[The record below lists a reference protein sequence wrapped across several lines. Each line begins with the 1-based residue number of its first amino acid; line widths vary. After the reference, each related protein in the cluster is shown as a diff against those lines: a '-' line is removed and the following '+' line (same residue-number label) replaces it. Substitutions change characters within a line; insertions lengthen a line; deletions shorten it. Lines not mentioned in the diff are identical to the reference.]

1 MYLFFEEAG
10 DFKAGTVLKKDG
22 ANYQVELTTG
32 RRCKVKANHVFFE
45 FESPS
50 VATFLTQA
58 QETAAEMD
66 PMFLWEVAPEE
77 EFGYESIAADYFSS
91 VTAAEKGAALI
102 ALHSNPVYFYRKGRG
117 NYKKAPEDILQRALQ
132 AVERKRLEEERR
144 KNLSAQMIA
153 GELPQEIA
161 CRVYELLLRPDKNS
175 TEWKALNDAASEVR
189 MSPLRLMM
197 KLGAV
202 PDAFTWH
209 VESFYRTN
217 FPKGKGFTQA
227 ASEVPAA
234 PDDLLEAAVEAFS
247 VDDSSTTEIDD
258 AASVTHLEG
267 GKSRIGIHIAAPALI
282 MPRGSVADESARSR
296 MSTVYAPG
304 MKTTMLPESWI
315 ERTSLD
321 EGKCVPCVSL
331 YVTVDDETMAVQATE
346 TRVEKITV
354 KHNLRYD
361 LIHEKV
367 TAEAIEDGT
376 LEVPC
381 AHEIGF
387 LWRFAKAR
395 LAEREERRGR
405 PEPTGRIDW
414 YLELE
419 GEGENL
425 RIIRKGRARGEPL
438 DLMVAELMIFA
449 NSTWG
454 LWLEECKTA
463 GIYRSQRMGR
473 VRMSTS
479 PGPHDG
485 LGVVRYAWS
494 TSPLRRYV
502 DLVNQRQIICAAAG
516 TAPAYMG
523 NDSDFYTIVSQ
534 FESVYEIY
542 GEFQRKM
549 ERFWSLKWIEQ
560 EGLKEIEAVVIKGDL
575 VRVEGLPLVQRI
587 PGMPELDRGRKVLLG
602 VLGFDYI
609 DVLFEGK
616 LLAVLDE
623 TDEEALEEGDGLE
636 EESEAVVEPQAA
648 EATEQNAQVTEQ
660 SPETVGGEA
669 PSV

>member
-1 MYLFFEEAG
+1 MYLLFEETG
-10 DFKAGTVLKKDG
+10 DFKAGTVLKKDA

-45 FESPS
+45 FDSPS
-50 VATFLTQA
+50 ASTLLTQA
-58 QETAAEMD
+58 QAAAAEMD
-66 PMFLWEVAPEE
+66 PMFLWEVAPDG
-77 EFGYESIAADYFSS
+77 EFGYEAIAADYFSNL
-91 VTAAEKGAALI
+91 TAVERAATLM
-102 ALHSNPVYFYRKGRG
+102 ALHANPVYFYRKGRG
-117 NYKKAPEDILQRALQ
+117 NFKKAPEDILQRALQ
-132 AVERKRLEEERR
+132 AVERKKREEERR
-144 KNLSAQMIA
+144 KDLAAQMTA
-153 GELPQEIA
+153 GELPSEIA
-161 CRVYELLLRPDKNS
+161 DRVYDLLIKPDKNS
-175 TEWKALNDAASEVR
+175 TEWKAMNDASSEAR
-189 MSPLRLMM
+189 LSPLRLMM
-197 KLGAV
+197 KLGAIK
-202 PDAFTWH
+202 DAFTWH

-217 FPKGKGFTQA
+217 FPKGKGFAQA
-227 ASEVPAA
+227 ACVVPDY
-234 PDDLLEAAVEAFS
+234 PSNLPEAQVEAFS
-247 VDDSSTTEIDD
+247 IDDSSTTEIDD
-258 AASVTHLEG
+258 AASVTHLEAG
-267 GKSRIGIHIAAPALI
+267 RSRIGIHIAAPALM
-282 MPRGSVADESARSR
+282 MPRGSDADEAARAR

-315 ERTSLD
+315 ERASLD

-331 YVTVDDETMAVQATE
+331 YVTVDDETMAVHSTE
-346 TRVEKITV
+346 TRVEKIAV
-354 KHNLRYD
+354 RHNLRYD
-361 LIHEKV
+361 LIHEEV
-367 TAEAIEDGT
+367 TPQALSDGT
-376 LEVPC
+376 LSLPC
-381 AHEIGF
+381 AEQMAY

-425 RIIRKGRARGEPL
+425 RIVRKGRARGEPL
-438 DLMVAELMIFA
+438 DLIVAELMIFA

-485 LGVVRYAWS
+485 LGVLRYAWS

-502 DLVNQRQIICAAAG
+502 DLVNQRQIISAAAG
-516 TAPAYMG
+516 TSPAYMG

-534 FESVYEIY
+534 FEAVYETY

-560 EGLKEIEAVVIKGDL
+560 EGLKEIEAVVVKNDL

-587 PGMPELDRGRKVLLG
+587 PGLPELERGRKVILG
-602 VLGFDYI
+602 ILGFDYI

-616 LLAVLDE
+616 LIAVLDE
-623 TDEEALEEGDGLE
+623 TDEEVLEDDLEDEVEDEQDSTQVEKEAAGSGDPKPQDQTDSGASV
-636 EESEAVVEPQAA
+636 SEA
-648 EATEQNAQVTEQ
+648 
-660 SPETVGGEA
+660 
-669 PSV
+669 

>member
-1 MYLFFEEAG
+1 
-10 DFKAGTVLKKDG
+10 
-22 ANYQVELTTG
+22 
-32 RRCKVKANHVFFE
+32 
-45 FESPS
+45 
-50 VATFLTQA
+50 
-58 QETAAEMD
+58 
-66 PMFLWEVAPEE
+66 
-77 EFGYESIAADYFSS
+77 
-91 VTAAEKGAALI
+91 
-102 ALHSNPVYFYRKGRG
+102 
-117 NYKKAPEDILQRALQ
+117 
-132 AVERKRLEEERR
+132 
-144 KNLSAQMIA
+144 
-153 GELPQEIA
+153 
-161 CRVYELLLRPDKNS
+161 
-175 TEWKALNDAASEVR
+175 
-189 MSPLRLMM
+189 
-197 KLGAV
+197 
-202 PDAFTWH
+202 
-209 VESFYRTN
+209 
-217 FPKGKGFTQA
+217 
-227 ASEVPAA
+227 
-234 PDDLLEAAVEAFS
+234 
-247 VDDSSTTEIDD
+247 
-258 AASVTHLEG
+258 
-267 GKSRIGIHIAAPALI
+267 
-282 MPRGSVADESARSR
+282 
-296 MSTVYAPG
+296 
-304 MKTTMLPESWI
+304 
-315 ERTSLD
+315 
-321 EGKCVPCVSL
+321 
-331 YVTVDDETMAVQATE
+331 
-346 TRVEKITV
+346 
-354 KHNLRYD
+354 
-361 LIHEKV
+361 
-367 TAEAIEDGT
+367 
-376 LEVPC
+376 
-381 AHEIGF
+381 
-387 LWRFAKAR
+387 
-395 LAEREERRGR
+395 
-405 PEPTGRIDW
+405 
-414 YLELE
+414 
-419 GEGENL
+419 
-425 RIIRKGRARGEPL
+425 
-438 DLMVAELMIFA
+438 MVAELMIFA